1 MRLQWPRFLTK
12 PEPEVPRTPAR
23 PGPLHGPGSLHGQ
36 DWCHRNIAR
45 RSVPTGFNSTLDT
58 AFTNEVSSL
67 AATPDTRWR
76 ARYTIMD
83 PAQVEEDRRSVSAF
97 YKLRPLLFDGTP
109 RTVALSGWLYD
120 LEMIFHLCHVEAHL
134 RVSLAS
140 RCLAADARLWWMTTG
155 EGTLPD
161 RTWPH
166 FRTCMINRYGPVPE
180 EGIEEP
186 YRDPEIY
193 RDMQHERYHVFVADW
208 HAYPHEPMDHYCRR
222 FQEAMLPHIP
232 MDIPH
237 PGLQALVI
245 LRNGLPPQILQH
257 TPLPTPIMTVA
268 HMVGYILAAEVIA
281 HDMQADAHM
290 VEPEVPDDDAGIP
303 ELVYEPEPAYE
314 PDPVYEPEPAY
325 EPGPVDPEDA
335 MPADPVQ
342 EAEDDGYDAD
352 EDMDAP
358 EDPPIIVISSD
369 DEDDDEEPGFI
380 GWPDKGD
387 DFEEDPEEIPDED
400 GEADSD
406 VSDVTV
412 VEID

>member
-1 MRLQWPRFLTK
+1 MKMDSKT
-12 PEPEVPRTPAR
+12 
-23 PGPLHGPGSLHGQ
+23 
-36 DWCHRNIAR
+36 NIAC

-140 RCLAADARLWWMTTG
+140 RCLAADARLWWMTIG

-166 FRTCMINRYGPVPE
+166 FR
-180 EGIEEP
+180 
-186 YRDPEIY
+186 
-193 RDMQHERYHVFVADW
+193 
-208 HAYPHEPMDHYCRR
+208 
-222 FQEAMLPHIP
+222 
-232 MDIPH
+232 
-237 PGLQALVI
+237 LQALVI
-245 LRNGLPPQILQH
+245 LRNGLPPQIRQH

-303 ELVYEPEPAYE
+303 EPVYEPEPAYE

-380 GWPDKGD
+380 GWPDEGD

>member
-1 MRLQWPRFLTK
+1 
-12 PEPEVPRTPAR
+12 
-23 PGPLHGPGSLHGQ
+23 
-36 DWCHRNIAR
+36 
-45 RSVPTGFNSTLDT
+45 
-58 AFTNEVSSL
+58 
-67 AATPDTRWR
+67 
-76 ARYTIMD
+76 MD
-83 PAQVEEDRRSVSAF
+83 PAQVEEDRRSFSTF
-97 YKLRPLLFDGTP
+97 YQLRPLLFDGTP
-109 RTVALSGWLYD
+109 RTVALSVWLYD

-134 RVSLAS
+134 RVSLAI
-140 RCLAADARLWWMTTG
+140 RCLAADARLWWMTIG
-155 EGTLPD
+155 EETLPD

-193 RDMQHERYHVFVADW
+193 RDMQHERFHVLVADW

-237 PGLQALVI
+237 PGLQTLVI
-245 LRNGLPPQILQH
+245 LRNGLPPQIRQH
-257 TPLPTPIMTVA
+257 TPIPTPIMTVA
-268 HMVGYILAAEVIA
+268 QMVGYILAAEVIA
-281 HDMQADAHM
+281 HDLQADAHV

-303 ELVYEPEPAYE
+303 EPVYEPEPAYE
-314 PDPVYEPEPAY
+314 PEPVYEPEPTYEPDPIYEPEPAY

-369 DEDDDEEPGFI
+369 DEDDDEEPDHEPGLV
-380 GWPDKGD
+380 GWPDEGD
-387 DFEEDPEEIPDED
+387 DFEEDPEEIPGDD